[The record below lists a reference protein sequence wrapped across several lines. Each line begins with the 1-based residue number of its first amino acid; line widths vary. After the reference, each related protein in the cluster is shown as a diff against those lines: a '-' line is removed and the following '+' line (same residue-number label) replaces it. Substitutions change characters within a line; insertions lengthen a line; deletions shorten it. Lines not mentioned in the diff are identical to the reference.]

1 MALTFPLST
10 AQFFGGLRIVEAQLS
25 LSESMEIN
33 RTAGG
38 EVLTAD
44 LGPRLWT
51 GNFATRPSTYK
62 ETAQAEA
69 RLSTLRQAARAF
81 FVYDG
86 RKQFPAADP
95 TGSILGAATPTLA
108 VVGVNRRDITIS
120 GLPANYVLSDG
131 DYLSFIYNTS
141 RFALHQIVQGATAS
155 GAGLATVEVTP
166 HIRENFSLSAVT
178 LIRPYCKAVVVPNS
192 YLPSMGQMGRSSGFS
207 FSCIQTLA
215 T

>member
-1 MALTFPLST
+1 MALTFPLLT
-10 AQFFGGLRIVEAQLS
+10 AQFFGGLLVAESRLS

-44 LGPRLWT
+44 LGPRLWQGSIT
-51 GNFATRPSTYK
+51 LTPNTHAAM
-62 ETAQAEA
+62 AQAEA
-69 RLSTLRQAARAF
+69 RLSTLRQAGRAF
-81 FVYDG
+81 YMYDG

-95 TGSILGAATPTLA
+95 TGSILGAATPTLS
-108 VVGVNRRDITIS
+108 VVGANRRDITIS

-166 HIRENFSLSAVT
+166 HIRENFSLTAVT
-178 LIRPYCKAVVVPNS
+178 LIRPYCKAVVLPGS
-192 YLPSMGQMGRSSGFS
+192 YAPSSGGLAIS
-207 FSCIQTLA
+207 GGLGFSCIQTLA